1 MAVHEHKRDLLE
13 DTVYHHI
20 QALWSDFS
28 DAYAVFYEN
37 GPTQQF
43 CAQKVWEALL
53 NSFPLQHKRM
63 QTVLLAREIGNL
75 VAWNG
80 ASKRDINNLFKLLN
94 VTRQS
99 FSCMQQE
106 FTIDDVFKAVI
117 MATLKSSDTRALRDV
132 YDQLLDDLDDNKDL
146 TFAHIQTVCARQFRQ
161 RKDDDAFYCSYRN
174 KIYTRVH
181 N

>member
-80 ASKRDINNLFKLLN
+80 ASKRDINNLLCRSTSLA
-94 VTRQS
+94 RAS
-99 FSCMQQE
+99 PACS
-106 FTIDDVFKAVI
+106 
-117 MATLKSSDTRALRDV
+117 KSSPLMMSSK
-132 YDQLLDDLDDNKDL
+132 QLSWPL
-146 TFAHIQTVCARQFRQ
+146 
-161 RKDDDAFYCSYRN
+161 
-174 KIYTRVH
+174 
-181 N
+181 